1 MIRSS
6 FFFKFFVAVVVG
18 GCMALAVMQNDQRF
32 KQKCEKMLIK
42 LFEEAFDCR
51 VLSAHVHKLN
61 LFTGSLTADSVC
73 VVAKDSLS
81 WRWQAHEVKVKT
93 SWLYLLIRKKIGLD
107 ITLNRV
113 SAASGVQQNY
123 PSIINH
129 IAKMIDGA
137 PGMPIELRSLKII
150 HSQLQVSDTDKLNAQ
165 LKFNAELSN
174 RPENLKMSFYV
185 DEGMISDSR
194 ATPIENIQTT
204 CIIEKRAGKK
214 IPRITCSVHC
224 QCPQLPI
231 DSQQL
236 IANVRIDDVQTT
248 VVLGTKNRGEL
259 LKIQGEVHD
268 FNNLQL
274 ALSGAIPIELMTP
287 FMNQLIENDTLTGTV
302 QGTMNITCLP
312 HKDIQLDG
320 RIQLTDLNYRSIP
333 VGSFILDVQKMNDV
347 WQGNV
352 SVNAAIGGVWKGTYD
367 YDQKNKKGSGTV
379 FLSKPYQLGT
389 TAFYA
394 KSPETMI
401 ECSYDYQ
408 SGVRGSY
415 ILQAMHEKN
424 EEVYQTSGI
433 FFAHGKQA
441 ELTGMYKKDTYQLA
455 ATLDQNGV
463 ACTSSYINE
472 KNKTMGT
479 IARAADGVITSTI
492 DYQLLQLLVERLFNI
507 RVKGEGS
514 IKLNGQYHNSRFDGS
529 LAMINGTIQLVPTY
543 NFIKNFKTEIH
554 LDLSERTLMLNNAL
568 IQLHE
573 GNMKCERAVCMLDKD
588 GVVSFVHLPLI
599 MEKMFLNFEK
609 DCFVVMSGGALF
621 WKNKDRAGITGRII
635 IDKSQLKKNL
645 FSIVTSKQFVAPFK
659 IPFEQTVFDG
669 ALDCAVLTRKPMS
682 IKTSFLDTDAA
693 IDLHI
698 KGTIKDP
705 LVAGTISL
713 SRGTLAFPY
722 RPLHIVHGKLYF
734 VPPHTFDPEITLVAK
749 GRARHFDLSLRIG
762 GSVQQP
768 HISFESTPPLTE
780 EQIITLL
787 LIGSESGSFALIM
800 PTLIM
805 NNMQQILFGPEQS
818 TSKLEMYFKS
828 LLAPLKNI
836 RIVPSFTDQSGRGG
850 LRGAI
855 EIDVNDQLH
864 GLIQKN
870 FSQLEDTKF
879 EVEYLLSDDVTVRG
893 IKDEHNDLGG
903 EVEMRWKF

>member
-1 MIRSS
+1 MIRWS

-18 GCMALAVMQNDQRF
+18 GCIALAVMQNDQRF
-32 KQKCEKMLIK
+32 KQKCEKMLIQ

-51 VLSAHVHKLN
+51 VLSAHVNKLN

-93 SWLYLLIRKKIGLD
+93 SWLHLLIKKKIGLD

-113 SAASGVQQNY
+113 SATSSFQQNY
-123 PSIINH
+123 PAIVDH
-129 IAKMIDGA
+129 LVKMIAGA
-137 PGMPIELRSLKII
+137 PGMPIELHSLKII
-150 HSQLQVSDTDKLNAQ
+150 HSQLQVSDTNTLNAQ
-165 LKFNAELSN
+165 LEFNGELSN
-174 RPENLKMSFYV
+174 RPESLKMSFYV
-185 DEGMISDSR
+185 HGGMISDNRFAS
-194 ATPIENIQTT
+194 IENIQAT

-214 IPRITCSVHC
+214 IPRVTCSLHC
-224 QCPQLPI
+224 QCPQLPA

-236 IANVRIDDVQTT
+236 ITNVRIDDAQTT
-248 VVLGTKNRGEL
+248 FVLGTKNRGEL
-259 LKIQGEVHD
+259 IKVQGAIHD
-268 FNNLQL
+268 LNNLHL
-274 ALSGAIPIELMTP
+274 IVSGAVPIKLMTP
-287 FMNQLIENDTLTGTV
+287 FLGQLVESDTLTGTV
-302 QGTMNITCLP
+302 EGTMNITSVP
-312 HKDIQLDG
+312 HKDIELDG
-320 RIQLTDLNYRSIP
+320 VVQLTDLSYRSIP
-333 VGSFILDVQKMNDV
+333 LGSFMLDVQKMNDT
-347 WQGNV
+347 WQGKV
-352 SVNAAIGGVWKGTYD
+352 QVDAAIGGLWKGAYH
-367 YDQKNKKGSGTV
+367 YDQKKQNGSGAV

-389 TAFYA
+389 TAFYVQ
-394 KSPETMI
+394 SPETMI
-401 ECSYDYQ
+401 ECSYDFQ
-408 SGVRGSY
+408 SGMRGSY
-415 ILQAMHEKN
+415 LLKAMHEKN
-424 EEVYQTSGI
+424 ETTYQTSGV
-433 FFAHGKQA
+433 FFAHSKHAQ
-441 ELTGMYKKDTYQLA
+441 LTGLYKDDTYQLA
-455 ATLDQNGV
+455 VTIDNDGV
-463 ACTSSYINE
+463 ACAGSYAND

-479 IARAADGVITSTI
+479 VERTADGAITSTI
-492 DYQLLQLLVERLFNI
+492 DYQLLRLLFERLFNI

-514 IKLNGQYHNSRFDGS
+514 ITLCGKYQNARFDGF
-529 LAMINGTIQLVPTY
+529 LAMTNGTIQLVPTY
-543 NFIKNFKTEIH
+543 NFIKNFKTEMH
-554 LDLSERTLMLNNAL
+554 LDLSERTMMLNNAL
-568 IQLHE
+568 VQLHE
-573 GNMKCERAVCMLDKD
+573 GNMKCARAVCMLDKD
-588 GVVSFVHLPLI
+588 GAVSFVHLPLV

-609 DCFVVMSGGALF
+609 DCFIVMCGAALF
-621 WKNKDRAGITGRII
+621 SKNKDHAGITGRII

-669 ALDCAVLTRKPMS
+669 ALDLAVLTRKPMS

-713 SRGTLAFPY
+713 SRGILSFPY
-722 RPLHIVHGKLYF
+722 KPLHIVQGKLYF

-762 GSVQQP
+762 GSVQHP

-805 NNMQQILFGPEQS
+805 NNMQHILFGPEQS